1 MQQTIDLSILLPEN
15 ANNTLLEQGIA
26 QLQEYQAMR
35 QLYNGAIREITTK
48 LENLDDEFSTRYA
61 HNPIH
66 HMESRLKSLKSIVG
80 KLHRKGLPLTLAS
93 AQEELFDIAGVR
105 VICNYIDDIYDLA
118 NMLCNQGDVAVLRRR
133 GAKPVYACG
142 ALVVDANSA
151 QITVDGRP
159 AALTA
164 QEYRLLLL
172 LISQPGRVWERGQ
185 LLQTLWDGAGAFVED
200 NTLTVT
206 IKRLREKLGPEGGRI
221 ATVRGFGYRWE
232 EKQ

>member
-93 AQEELFDIAGVR
+93 AQAELYDIAGVR

-118 NMLCNQGDVAVLRRR
+118 NMLCSQADVEVLQRRDYIQ
-133 GAKPVYACG
+133 KPKPNGYRS
-142 ALVVDANSA
+142 LH
-151 QITVDGRP
+151 ITVRIPVFLSTGSVGVPVEIQIRTIAMDCWASLEHQLRYKAEHTVP
-159 AALTA
+159 PTLRAQLKACAEESAALDLRMQA
-164 QEYRLLLL
+164 IYR
-172 LISQPGRVWERGQ
+172 Q
-185 LLQTLWDGAGAFVED
+185 LP
-200 NTLTVT
+200 
-206 IKRLREKLGPEGGRI
+206 KEG
-221 ATVRGFGYRWE
+221 
-232 EKQ
+232 

>member
-80 KLHRKGLPLTLAS
+80 KLQRKGLPLTLAS
-93 AQEELFDIAGVR
+93 AQKELYDIAGVR

-118 NMLCNQGDVAVLRRR
+118 DMLCGQGDVAVGLYSGTQAQWLSKPSSYRADSGFPFHGQRRR
-133 GAKPVYACG
+133 AGGDPDPYHCHG
-142 ALVVDANSA
+142 
-151 QITVDGRP
+151 
-159 AALTA
+159 
-164 QEYRLLLL
+164 LL
-172 LISQPGRVWERGQ
+172 GQ
-185 LLQTLWDGAGAFVED
+185 LGASV
-200 NTLTVT
+200 TV
-206 IKRLREKLGPEGGRI
+206 
-221 ATVRGFGYRWE
+221 
-232 EKQ
+232 

>member
-15 ANNTLLEQGIA
+15 ANDTLLEQGIA

-80 KLHRKGLPLTLAS
+80 KLQRKGLPLTLAS
-93 AQEELFDIAGVR
+93 AQKELYDIAGVR

-118 NMLCNQGDVAVLRRR
+118 DMLCGQGDVAVLRRR
-133 GAKPVYACG
+133 DYIQEPKPNGYRSLHLTVRIPVFLSTGSVGVPLEIQIRTIAMDFWASLEHQLRYKAEHTVPPSLRAQLKAC
-142 ALVVDANSA
+142 AEES
-151 QITVDGRP
+151 
-159 AALTA
+159 AALDLRMQA
-164 QEYRLLLL
+164 IYR
-172 LISQPGRVWERGQ
+172 Q
-185 LLQTLWDGAGAFVED
+185 LS
-200 NTLTVT
+200 
-206 IKRLREKLGPEGGRI
+206 KEG
-221 ATVRGFGYRWE
+221 
-232 EKQ
+232 

>member
-15 ANNTLLEQGIA
+15 ANDTLLEQGIA

-80 KLHRKGLPLTLAS
+80 KLQRKGLPLTLAS

-133 GAKPVYACG
+133 DYIQEPKPNGYRSLHLTVRIPVFLSTGSVGVPVEIQIRTIAMDFWASLEHQLRYKAEHTVPPSLRAQLKAC
-142 ALVVDANSA
+142 AEES
-151 QITVDGRP
+151 
-159 AALTA
+159 AALDLRM
-164 QEYRLLLL
+164 QEIYR
-172 LISQPGRVWERGQ
+172 Q
-185 LLQTLWDGAGAFVED
+185 LS
-200 NTLTVT
+200 
-206 IKRLREKLGPEGGRI
+206 KEG
-221 ATVRGFGYRWE
+221 
-232 EKQ
+232 

>member
-80 KLHRKGLPLTLAS
+80 KLQRKGLPLTLAS
-93 AQEELFDIAGVR
+93 AQKELYDIAGVR

-118 NMLCNQGDVAVLRRR
+118 DMLCGQGDVAVLRRR
-133 GAKPVYACG
+133 DYIQEPKPNGYRSLHLTVRIPVFLSTGSVGVPVEIQIRTIAMDFWASLEHQLRYKEA
-142 ALVVDANSA
+142 AHVPEELNRQLLDAANR
-151 QITVDGRP
+151 I
-159 AALTA
+159 AAL
-164 QEYRLLLL
+164 
-172 LISQPGRVWERGQ
+172 
-185 LLQTLWDGAGAFVED
+185 DGD
-200 NTLTVT
+200 MQ
-206 IKRLREKLGPEGGRI
+206 RI
-221 ATVRGFGYRWE
+221 HDQMAVLANRIGDL
-232 EKQ
+232 K

>member
-80 KLHRKGLPLTLAS
+80 KLQRKGLPLTLAS
-93 AQEELFDIAGVR
+93 AQKELYDIAGVR

-118 NMLCNQGDVAVLRRR
+118 DMLCGQGDVAVLRRR
-133 GAKPVYACG
+133 DYIQEPKPNGYRSLHLTVRIPVFLSTGSVGVPVEIQIRTIAMDFWASLEHQLRYKAEHTVPPSLRAQLKAC
-142 ALVVDANSA
+142 AEES
-151 QITVDGRP
+151 
-159 AALTA
+159 AALDLRMQA
-164 QEYRLLLL
+164 IYR
-172 LISQPGRVWERGQ
+172 Q
-185 LLQTLWDGAGAFVED
+185 LP
-200 NTLTVT
+200 
-206 IKRLREKLGPEGGRI
+206 KEG
-221 ATVRGFGYRWE
+221 
-232 EKQ
+232 

>member
-66 HMESRLKSLKSIVG
+66 HMERRLKSLKSIVG
-80 KLHRKGLPLTLAS
+80 KLQRKGLPLTLVS
-93 AQEELFDIAGVR
+93 AQKELYDIAGVR

-118 NMLCNQGDVAVLRRR
+118 DMLCGQGDVAVLRRR
-133 GAKPVYACG
+133 DYIQEPKPNGYRSLHLTVRIPVFLSTGSVGVPVEIQIRTIAMDFWASLEHQLRYKAEHTVPPSLRAQLKAC
-142 ALVVDANSA
+142 AEES
-151 QITVDGRP
+151 
-159 AALTA
+159 AALDLRMQA
-164 QEYRLLLL
+164 IYR
-172 LISQPGRVWERGQ
+172 Q
-185 LLQTLWDGAGAFVED
+185 LS
-200 NTLTVT
+200 
-206 IKRLREKLGPEGGRI
+206 KEG
-221 ATVRGFGYRWE
+221 
-232 EKQ
+232 

>member
-80 KLHRKGLPLTLAS
+80 KLQRKGLPLTLAS
-93 AQEELFDIAGVR
+93 AQKELYDIAGVR
-105 VICNYIDDIYDLA
+105 VICNYIDDIYDLPD
-118 NMLCNQGDVAVLRRR
+118 MLCGQGDVAVLRRR
-133 GAKPVYACG
+133 DYIQEPKPNGYRSLHLTVRIPVFLSTGSVGVPVEIQIRTIAMDFWASLEHQLRYKAEHTVPPSLRAQLKAC
-142 ALVVDANSA
+142 AEES
-151 QITVDGRP
+151 
-159 AALTA
+159 AALDLRM
-164 QEYRLLLL
+164 QEIYR
-172 LISQPGRVWERGQ
+172 Q
-185 LLQTLWDGAGAFVED
+185 LS
-200 NTLTVT
+200 
-206 IKRLREKLGPEGGRI
+206 KEG
-221 ATVRGFGYRWE
+221 
-232 EKQ
+232 

>member
-80 KLHRKGLPLTLAS
+80 KLQRKGLPLTLAS
-93 AQEELFDIAGVR
+93 AQKELYHIAGVR

-118 NMLCNQGDVAVLRRR
+118 DMLCGQGDVAVLRRR
-133 GAKPVYACG
+133 DYIQEPKPNGYRSLHLTVRIPVFLSTGSVGVPVEIQIRTIAMDFWASLEHQLRYKAEHTVPPSLRAQLKAC
-142 ALVVDANSA
+142 AEES
-151 QITVDGRP
+151 
-159 AALTA
+159 AALDLRMQA
-164 QEYRLLLL
+164 IYR
-172 LISQPGRVWERGQ
+172 Q
-185 LLQTLWDGAGAFVED
+185 LS
-200 NTLTVT
+200 
-206 IKRLREKLGPEGGRI
+206 KEG
-221 ATVRGFGYRWE
+221 
-232 EKQ
+232 

>member
-15 ANNTLLEQGIA
+15 ANDTLLEQGIA

-93 AQEELFDIAGVR
+93 AQKELYDIAGVR

-133 GAKPVYACG
+133 DYIQEPKPNGYRSLHLTVRIPVFLSTGSVGVPVEIQIRTIAMDFWASLEHQLRYKAEHTVPPSLRAQLKAC
-142 ALVVDANSA
+142 AEES
-151 QITVDGRP
+151 
-159 AALTA
+159 AALDRKM
-164 QEYRLLLL
+164 QSIYE
-172 LISQPGRVWERGQ
+172 
-185 LLQTLWDGAGAFVED
+185 
-200 NTLTVT
+200 
-206 IKRLREKLGPEGGRI
+206 RI
-221 ATVRGFGYRWE
+221 ATFRETEGL
-232 EKQ
+232 

>member
-15 ANNTLLEQGIA
+15 ANDTLLEQGIA

-80 KLHRKGLPLTLAS
+80 KLQRKGLPLTLAS
-93 AQEELFDIAGVR
+93 AQKELYDIAGVR

-118 NMLCNQGDVAVLRRR
+118 DMLCGQGDVAVLRRR
-133 GAKPVYACG
+133 DYIQEPKPNGYRSLHLTVRIPVFLSTGSVGVPVEIQIRTIAMDFWASLEHQLRYKAEHTVPPSLRAQLKACAEESA
-142 ALVVDANSA
+142 ALVLRMQA
-151 QITVDGRP
+151 I
-159 AALTA
+159 
-164 QEYRLLLL
+164 YR
-172 LISQPGRVWERGQ
+172 Q
-185 LLQTLWDGAGAFVED
+185 LS
-200 NTLTVT
+200 
-206 IKRLREKLGPEGGRI
+206 KEG
-221 ATVRGFGYRWE
+221 
-232 EKQ
+232 

>member
-35 QLYNGAIREITTK
+35 QLCNGAIREITTK

-80 KLHRKGLPLTLAS
+80 KLQRKGLPLTLAS
-93 AQEELFDIAGVR
+93 AQKELYDIAGVR

-118 NMLCNQGDVAVLRRR
+118 DMLCRQGDVAVLRRR
-133 GAKPVYACG
+133 DYIQEPKPNGYRSLHLTVRIPVFLSTGSVGVPVEIQIRTIAMDFWASLEHQLRYKAEHAVPPSLRAQLKAC
-142 ALVVDANSA
+142 AEES
-151 QITVDGRP
+151 
-159 AALTA
+159 AALDLRM
-164 QEYRLLLL
+164 QEIYR
-172 LISQPGRVWERGQ
+172 Q
-185 LLQTLWDGAGAFVED
+185 LS
-200 NTLTVT
+200 
-206 IKRLREKLGPEGGRI
+206 KEG
-221 ATVRGFGYRWE
+221 
-232 EKQ
+232 

>member
-93 AQEELFDIAGVR
+93 AQKELYDIAGVR

-118 NMLCNQGDVAVLRRR
+118 DMLCGQGDVAVLRRR
-133 GAKPVYACG
+133 DYIQEPKPNGYRSLHLTVRIPVFLSTGSVGVPVEIQIRTIAMDFWASLEHQLRYKAEHAVPPSLRAQLKAC
-142 ALVVDANSA
+142 AEES
-151 QITVDGRP
+151 
-159 AALTA
+159 AALDLRMQA
-164 QEYRLLLL
+164 IYR
-172 LISQPGRVWERGQ
+172 Q
-185 LLQTLWDGAGAFVED
+185 LS
-200 NTLTVT
+200 
-206 IKRLREKLGPEGGRI
+206 KEG
-221 ATVRGFGYRWE
+221 
-232 EKQ
+232 

>member
-80 KLHRKGLPLTLAS
+80 KLQRKGLPLTLAS

-133 GAKPVYACG
+133 DYIQEPKPNGYRSLHLTVRIPVFLSTGSVGVPVEIQIRTIAMDFWASLEHQLRYKAEHAVPPSLRAQLKAC
-142 ALVVDANSA
+142 AEES
-151 QITVDGRP
+151 
-159 AALTA
+159 AALDLRMQA
-164 QEYRLLLL
+164 IYR
-172 LISQPGRVWERGQ
+172 Q
-185 LLQTLWDGAGAFVED
+185 LS
-200 NTLTVT
+200 
-206 IKRLREKLGPEGGRI
+206 KEG
-221 ATVRGFGYRWE
+221 
-232 EKQ
+232 

>member
-80 KLHRKGLPLTLAS
+80 KLQRKGLPLTLAS
-93 AQEELFDIAGVR
+93 AQKELYDIAGVR

-118 NMLCNQGDVAVLRRR
+118 DMLCGQGDVAVLRRR
-133 GAKPVYACG
+133 DYIQEPKPNGYRSLHLTVRIPVFLSTGSVGVPVEIQIRTIAMDFWASLEHQLRYRAEHTVPPSLRAQLKAC
-142 ALVVDANSA
+142 AEES
-151 QITVDGRP
+151 
-159 AALTA
+159 AALDLRM
-164 QEYRLLLL
+164 QEIYR
-172 LISQPGRVWERGQ
+172 Q
-185 LLQTLWDGAGAFVED
+185 LS
-200 NTLTVT
+200 
-206 IKRLREKLGPEGGRI
+206 KEG
-221 ATVRGFGYRWE
+221 
-232 EKQ
+232 

>member
-80 KLHRKGLPLTLAS
+80 KLQRKGLPLTLVS
-93 AQEELFDIAGVR
+93 AQKELYDIAGVR

-118 NMLCNQGDVAVLRRR
+118 DMLCGQGDVAVLRRR
-133 GAKPVYACG
+133 DYIQEPKPNGYRSLHLTVRIPVFLSTGSVGVPVEIQIRTIAMDFWASLEHQLRYKAEHTVPPSLRAQLKAC
-142 ALVVDANSA
+142 AEES
-151 QITVDGRP
+151 
-159 AALTA
+159 AALDLRM
-164 QEYRLLLL
+164 QEIYR
-172 LISQPGRVWERGQ
+172 Q
-185 LLQTLWDGAGAFVED
+185 LS
-200 NTLTVT
+200 
-206 IKRLREKLGPEGGRI
+206 KEG
-221 ATVRGFGYRWE
+221 
-232 EKQ
+232 

>member
-1 MQQTIDLSILLPEN
+1 MQETVDLSILLPEN

-93 AQEELFDIAGVR
+93 AQAELYDIAGVR

-118 NMLCNQGDVAVLRRR
+118 NMLCSQADVEVLQRRDYIQ
-133 GAKPVYACG
+133 KPKPNGYRS
-142 ALVVDANSA
+142 LH
-151 QITVDGRP
+151 ITVRIPVFLSTGSVGVPVGIQIRTIAMDFWASLEHQLRYKAEHTVP
-159 AALTA
+159 PTLRAQLKACAEESAALDLRMQA
-164 QEYRLLLL
+164 IYR
-172 LISQPGRVWERGQ
+172 Q
-185 LLQTLWDGAGAFVED
+185 LP
-200 NTLTVT
+200 
-206 IKRLREKLGPEGGRI
+206 KEG
-221 ATVRGFGYRWE
+221 
-232 EKQ
+232 

>member
-93 AQEELFDIAGVR
+93 AQAELYDIAGVR

-118 NMLCNQGDVAVLRRR
+118 NMLCSQADVEVLQRRDYIQ
-133 GAKPVYACG
+133 KPKPNGYRS
-142 ALVVDANSA
+142 LH
-151 QITVDGRP
+151 ITVRIPVFLSTGSVGVPVEIQIRTIAMDFWASLEHQLRYKAEHTVP
-159 AALTA
+159 PTLRAQLKACAEESAALDLRMQA
-164 QEYRLLLL
+164 IYR
-172 LISQPGRVWERGQ
+172 Q
-185 LLQTLWDGAGAFVED
+185 LP
-200 NTLTVT
+200 
-206 IKRLREKLGPEGGRI
+206 KEG
-221 ATVRGFGYRWE
+221 
-232 EKQ
+232 

>member
-1 MQQTIDLSILLPEN
+1 MQETVDLSILLPEN

-80 KLHRKGLPLTLAS
+80 KLHRKGLPLSLAS
-93 AQEELFDIAGVR
+93 AQAELYDIAGVR

-118 NMLCNQGDVAVLRRR
+118 NMLCSQADVEVLQRRDYIQ
-133 GAKPVYACG
+133 KPKPNGYRS
-142 ALVVDANSA
+142 LH
-151 QITVDGRP
+151 ITVRIPVFLSTGSVGVPVEIQIRTIAMDFWASLEHQLRYKAEHTVP
-159 AALTA
+159 PTLRAQLKACAEESAALDLRMQA
-164 QEYRLLLL
+164 IYR
-172 LISQPGRVWERGQ
+172 Q
-185 LLQTLWDGAGAFVED
+185 LP
-200 NTLTVT
+200 
-206 IKRLREKLGPEGGRI
+206 KEG
-221 ATVRGFGYRWE
+221 
-232 EKQ
+232 

>member
-80 KLHRKGLPLTLAS
+80 KLQRKGLPLTLAS
-93 AQEELFDIAGVR
+93 AQKELYDIAGVR

-118 NMLCNQGDVAVLRRR
+118 DMLCGQGDVAVLRRR
-133 GAKPVYACG
+133 DYIQEPKPNGYRSLHLTVRIPVFLSTGSVGVPVEIQIRTIAMGLEHQLRYKAEHTVPPSLRAQLKAC
-142 ALVVDANSA
+142 AEES
-151 QITVDGRP
+151 
-159 AALTA
+159 AALDLRMQA
-164 QEYRLLLL
+164 IYR
-172 LISQPGRVWERGQ
+172 Q
-185 LLQTLWDGAGAFVED
+185 LS
-200 NTLTVT
+200 
-206 IKRLREKLGPEGGRI
+206 KEG
-221 ATVRGFGYRWE
+221 
-232 EKQ
+232 

>member
-1 MQQTIDLSILLPEN
+1 MQETVDLSILLPEN

-93 AQEELFDIAGVR
+93 AQAELYDIAGVR

-118 NMLCNQGDVAVLRRR
+118 NMLCSQADVEVLQRRDYIQEP
-133 GAKPVYACG
+133 KPNGYRSLHLTVRIPVFLSTGSVGVPVEIQIRTIAMDFWASLEHQLRYKAEHTVPPSLRAQLKAC
-142 ALVVDANSA
+142 AEES
-151 QITVDGRP
+151 
-159 AALTA
+159 AALDLRM
-164 QEYRLLLL
+164 QEIYR
-172 LISQPGRVWERGQ
+172 Q
-185 LLQTLWDGAGAFVED
+185 LS
-200 NTLTVT
+200 
-206 IKRLREKLGPEGGRI
+206 KEG
-221 ATVRGFGYRWE
+221 
-232 EKQ
+232 

>member
-80 KLHRKGLPLTLAS
+80 KLQRKGLPLTLAS

-118 NMLCNQGDVAVLRRR
+118 DMLCGQGDVAVLRRR
-133 GAKPVYACG
+133 DYIQEPKPNGYRSLHLTVRIPVFLSTGSVGVPVEIQIRTIAMDFWASLEHQLRYKAEHTVPPSLRAQLKAC
-142 ALVVDANSA
+142 AEES
-151 QITVDGRP
+151 
-159 AALTA
+159 AALDLRM
-164 QEYRLLLL
+164 QEIYR
-172 LISQPGRVWERGQ
+172 Q
-185 LLQTLWDGAGAFVED
+185 LS
-200 NTLTVT
+200 
-206 IKRLREKLGPEGGRI
+206 KEG
-221 ATVRGFGYRWE
+221 
-232 EKQ
+232 

>member
-1 MQQTIDLSILLPEN
+1 MQETVDLSILLPEN

-93 AQEELFDIAGVR
+93 AQAELYDIAGVR

-118 NMLCNQGDVAVLRRR
+118 NMLCGQADVEVLQRRDYIQ
-133 GAKPVYACG
+133 KPKPNGYRS
-142 ALVVDANSA
+142 LH
-151 QITVDGRP
+151 ITVRIPVFLSTGSVGVPVEIQIRTIAMDFWASLEHQLRYKAEHTVP
-159 AALTA
+159 PTLRAQLKACAEESAALDLRMQA
-164 QEYRLLLL
+164 IYR
-172 LISQPGRVWERGQ
+172 Q
-185 LLQTLWDGAGAFVED
+185 LP
-200 NTLTVT
+200 
-206 IKRLREKLGPEGGRI
+206 KEG
-221 ATVRGFGYRWE
+221 
-232 EKQ
+232 

>member
-80 KLHRKGLPLTLAS
+80 KLQRKGLPLTLAS
-93 AQEELFDIAGVR
+93 AQKELYDIAGVR

-118 NMLCNQGDVAVLRRR
+118 DMLCGQGDVAVLRRR
-133 GAKPVYACG
+133 DYIQEPKPNGYRSLHLTVRIPVFLSTGSVGVPVEIQIRTIAMDFWASLEHQLRYKETAHVPEE
-142 ALVVDANSA
+142 LNRQLLDAANR
-151 QITVDGRP
+151 I
-159 AALTA
+159 AAL
-164 QEYRLLLL
+164 
-172 LISQPGRVWERGQ
+172 
-185 LLQTLWDGAGAFVED
+185 DGDMQHIHDQMAALA
-200 NTLTVT
+200 N
-206 IKRLREKLGPEGGRI
+206 RI
-221 ATVRGFGYRWE
+221 CDL
-232 EKQ
+232 K

>member
-15 ANNTLLEQGIA
+15 ANNTLQEQGIA

-80 KLHRKGLPLTLAS
+80 KLQRKGLPLTLAS
-93 AQEELFDIAGVR
+93 AQKELYDIAGVR

-118 NMLCNQGDVAVLRRR
+118 DMLCGQGDVAVLRRR
-133 GAKPVYACG
+133 DYIQEPKPNGYRSLHLTVRIPVFLSTGSVGVPVEIQIRTIAMDFWASLEHQLRYKAEHTVPPSLRAQLKAC
-142 ALVVDANSA
+142 AEES
-151 QITVDGRP
+151 
-159 AALTA
+159 AALDLRMQA
-164 QEYRLLLL
+164 IYR
-172 LISQPGRVWERGQ
+172 Q
-185 LLQTLWDGAGAFVED
+185 LS
-200 NTLTVT
+200 
-206 IKRLREKLGPEGGRI
+206 KEG
-221 ATVRGFGYRWE
+221 
-232 EKQ
+232 

>member
-15 ANNTLLEQGIA
+15 ANNTLQEQGIA

-80 KLHRKGLPLTLAS
+80 KLQRKGLPLTLAS
-93 AQEELFDIAGVR
+93 AQKELYDIAGVR

-118 NMLCNQGDVAVLRRR
+118 DMLCGQGDVAVLRRR
-133 GAKPVYACG
+133 DYIQEPKPNGYRSLHLTVRIPVFLSTGSVGVPVEIQIRTIAMDFWASLEHQLRYKAEHTVPPSLRAQLKAC
-142 ALVVDANSA
+142 AEES
-151 QITVDGRP
+151 
-159 AALTA
+159 AALDLRM
-164 QEYRLLLL
+164 QEIYR
-172 LISQPGRVWERGQ
+172 Q
-185 LLQTLWDGAGAFVED
+185 LS
-200 NTLTVT
+200 
-206 IKRLREKLGPEGGRI
+206 KEG
-221 ATVRGFGYRWE
+221 
-232 EKQ
+232 

>member
-48 LENLDDEFSTRYA
+48 LEILDDEFSTRYA

-80 KLHRKGLPLTLAS
+80 KLQRKGLPLTLAS
-93 AQEELFDIAGVR
+93 AQKELYDIAGVR

-118 NMLCNQGDVAVLRRR
+118 DMLCGQGDVAVLRRR
-133 GAKPVYACG
+133 DYIQEPKPNGYRSLHLTVRIPVFLSTGSVGVPVEIQIRTIAMDFWASLEHQLRYKAEHTVPPSLRAQLKAC
-142 ALVVDANSA
+142 AEES
-151 QITVDGRP
+151 
-159 AALTA
+159 AALDLRM
-164 QEYRLLLL
+164 QEIYR
-172 LISQPGRVWERGQ
+172 Q
-185 LLQTLWDGAGAFVED
+185 LS
-200 NTLTVT
+200 
-206 IKRLREKLGPEGGRI
+206 KEG
-221 ATVRGFGYRWE
+221 
-232 EKQ
+232 

>member
-1 MQQTIDLSILLPEN
+1 MQETVDLSILLPEN

-93 AQEELFDIAGVR
+93 AQAELYDIAGVR

-118 NMLCNQGDVAVLRRR
+118 NMLCSQADVEVLQRRDYIQ
-133 GAKPVYACG
+133 KPKPNGYRS
-142 ALVVDANSA
+142 LH
-151 QITVDGRP
+151 ITVRIPIFLSTGSVGVPVEIQIRTIAMDFWASLEHQLRYKAEHTVP
-159 AALTA
+159 PTLRAQLKACAEESAALDLRMQA
-164 QEYRLLLL
+164 IYR
-172 LISQPGRVWERGQ
+172 Q
-185 LLQTLWDGAGAFVED
+185 LS
-200 NTLTVT
+200 
-206 IKRLREKLGPEGGRI
+206 KEG
-221 ATVRGFGYRWE
+221 
-232 EKQ
+232 

>member
-80 KLHRKGLPLTLAS
+80 KLQRKGLPLTLAS
-93 AQEELFDIAGVR
+93 AQKELYDIAGVR

-118 NMLCNQGDVAVLRRR
+118 DMLCGQGDVAVLRRR
-133 GAKPVYACG
+133 DYIQEPKPNGYRSLHLTVRIPVFLSTGSVGVPVEIQIRTIALDFWASLEHQLRYKAEHTVPPSLRAQLKAC
-142 ALVVDANSA
+142 AEES
-151 QITVDGRP
+151 
-159 AALTA
+159 AALDLRM
-164 QEYRLLLL
+164 QEIYR
-172 LISQPGRVWERGQ
+172 Q
-185 LLQTLWDGAGAFVED
+185 LS
-200 NTLTVT
+200 
-206 IKRLREKLGPEGGRI
+206 KEG
-221 ATVRGFGYRWE
+221 
-232 EKQ
+232 

>member
-66 HMESRLKSLKSIVG
+66 HMESRLKSLKSIVD
-80 KLHRKGLPLTLAS
+80 KLQRKGLPLTLAS
-93 AQEELFDIAGVR
+93 AQKELYDIAGVR

-118 NMLCNQGDVAVLRRR
+118 DMLCGQGDVAVLRRR
-133 GAKPVYACG
+133 DYIQEPKPNGYRSLHLTVRIPVFLSTGSVGVPVEIQIRTIAMDFWASLEHQLRYKAEHAVPPSLRAQLKAC
-142 ALVVDANSA
+142 AEES
-151 QITVDGRP
+151 
-159 AALTA
+159 AALDLRM
-164 QEYRLLLL
+164 QEIYR
-172 LISQPGRVWERGQ
+172 Q
-185 LLQTLWDGAGAFVED
+185 LS
-200 NTLTVT
+200 
-206 IKRLREKLGPEGGRI
+206 KEG
-221 ATVRGFGYRWE
+221 
-232 EKQ
+232 

>member
-66 HMESRLKSLKSIVG
+66 HMESQLKSLKSIVG
-80 KLHRKGLPLTLAS
+80 KLQRKGLPLTLAS
-93 AQEELFDIAGVR
+93 AQKELYDIAGVR

-118 NMLCNQGDVAVLRRR
+118 DMLCGQGDVAVLRRR
-133 GAKPVYACG
+133 DYIQEPKPNGYRSLHLTVRIPVFLSTGSVGVPVEIQIRTIAMDFWASLEHQLRYKAEHAVPPSLRAQLKAC
-142 ALVVDANSA
+142 AEES
-151 QITVDGRP
+151 
-159 AALTA
+159 AALDLRM
-164 QEYRLLLL
+164 QEIYR
-172 LISQPGRVWERGQ
+172 Q
-185 LLQTLWDGAGAFVED
+185 LS
-200 NTLTVT
+200 
-206 IKRLREKLGPEGGRI
+206 KEG
-221 ATVRGFGYRWE
+221 
-232 EKQ
+232 

>member
-15 ANNTLLEQGIA
+15 ANDTLLEQGIA

-80 KLHRKGLPLTLAS
+80 KLQRKGLPLTLAS
-93 AQEELFDIAGVR
+93 AQKELYDIAGVR

-118 NMLCNQGDVAVLRRR
+118 DMLCGQGDVAVLRRR
-133 GAKPVYACG
+133 DYIQEPKPNGYRSLHLTVRIPVFLSTGSVGVPVEIQIRTIAMDFWASLEHQLRYKAEHTVPPSLRAQLKAC
-142 ALVVDANSA
+142 AEES
-151 QITVDGRP
+151 
-159 AALTA
+159 AALDLRMQA
-164 QEYRLLLL
+164 IYR
-172 LISQPGRVWERGQ
+172 Q
-185 LLQTLWDGAGAFVED
+185 LS
-200 NTLTVT
+200 
-206 IKRLREKLGPEGGRI
+206 KEG
-221 ATVRGFGYRWE
+221 
-232 EKQ
+232 

>member
-80 KLHRKGLPLTLAS
+80 KLQRKGLPLTLAS

-118 NMLCNQGDVAVLRRR
+118 DMLCGQGDVAVLRRR
-133 GAKPVYACG
+133 DYIQEPKPNGYRSLHLTVRIPVFLSTGSVGVPVEIQIRTIAMDFWASLEHQLRYKAEHTVPPSLRAQLKAC
-142 ALVVDANSA
+142 AEES
-151 QITVDGRP
+151 
-159 AALTA
+159 AALDLRM
-164 QEYRLLLL
+164 QEIYR
-172 LISQPGRVWERGQ
+172 Q
-185 LLQTLWDGAGAFVED
+185 LP
-200 NTLTVT
+200 
-206 IKRLREKLGPEGGRI
+206 KEG
-221 ATVRGFGYRWE
+221 
-232 EKQ
+232 

>member
-80 KLHRKGLPLTLAS
+80 KLQRKGLPLTLAS
-93 AQEELFDIAGVR
+93 AQKELYDIAGVR

-118 NMLCNQGDVAVLRRR
+118 DMLCGQGDVAVLRRR
-133 GAKPVYACG
+133 DYIQEPKPNGYRNLHLTVRIPVFLSTGSVGVPVEIQIRTIAMDFWASLEHQLRYKAEHTVPPSLRAQLKAC
-142 ALVVDANSA
+142 AEES
-151 QITVDGRP
+151 
-159 AALTA
+159 AALDLRM
-164 QEYRLLLL
+164 QEIYR
-172 LISQPGRVWERGQ
+172 Q
-185 LLQTLWDGAGAFVED
+185 LS
-200 NTLTVT
+200 
-206 IKRLREKLGPEGGRI
+206 KEG
-221 ATVRGFGYRWE
+221 
-232 EKQ
+232 

>member
-15 ANNTLLEQGIA
+15 ANDTLLEQGIA

-118 NMLCNQGDVAVLRRR
+118 DMLCGQGDVAVLRRR
-133 GAKPVYACG
+133 DYIQEPKPNGYRSLHLTVRIPVFLSTGSVGVPVEIQIRTIAMDFWASLEHQLRYKAEHAVPPSLRAQLKAC
-142 ALVVDANSA
+142 AEES
-151 QITVDGRP
+151 
-159 AALTA
+159 AALDLRM
-164 QEYRLLLL
+164 QEIYR
-172 LISQPGRVWERGQ
+172 Q
-185 LLQTLWDGAGAFVED
+185 LS
-200 NTLTVT
+200 
-206 IKRLREKLGPEGGRI
+206 KEG
-221 ATVRGFGYRWE
+221 
-232 EKQ
+232 

>member
-80 KLHRKGLPLTLAS
+80 KLQRKGLPLTLVS
-93 AQEELFDIAGVR
+93 AQKELYDIAGVR

-118 NMLCNQGDVAVLRRR
+118 DMLCGQGDVAVLRRR
-133 GAKPVYACG
+133 DYIQEPKPNGYRSLHLTVRIPVFLSTGSVGVPVEIQIRTIAMDFWASLEHQLRYKAEHTVPPSLRAQLKAC
-142 ALVVDANSA
+142 AEES
-151 QITVDGRP
+151 
-159 AALTA
+159 AALDLRMQA
-164 QEYRLLLL
+164 IYR
-172 LISQPGRVWERGQ
+172 Q
-185 LLQTLWDGAGAFVED
+185 LS
-200 NTLTVT
+200 
-206 IKRLREKLGPEGGRI
+206 KEG
-221 ATVRGFGYRWE
+221 
-232 EKQ
+232 